1 MLLLDVAPLSL
12 GLEMAGGMMQKLIE
26 RNSTI
31 PTNKGQDFTTNEDYQ
46 DYVDINVYEGERAMV
61 KDNNFLGKFTL
72 KGIPKT
78 LRGVAK
84 IKVTFNIDSN
94 GILEVSAEDT
104 KTHQKS
110 NIEITNEKG
119 RLTQSQ
125 IEKMLEE
132 ADLHKG
138 EDALA
143 KGEIMAKESLKAYMV
158 RLRQAM
164 EDIDEAKMTKRDRER
179 LNRKLEE
186 TEKWLRKEGFKAGKE
201 DFELMQKEL
210 ESAMN
215 TIMLRI
221 NQTTSD
227 FWEDNINL
235 PPGEKTIENGGFFLD
250 SGLDIRELIEDP
262 D

>member
-1 MLLLDVAPLSL
+1 M
-12 GLEMAGGMMQKLIE
+12 G
-26 RNSTI
+26 
-31 PTNKGQDFTTNEDYQ
+31 
-46 DYVDINVYEGERAMV
+46 
-61 KDNNFLGKFTL
+61 
-72 KGIPKT
+72 
-78 LRGVAK
+78 
-84 IKVTFNIDSN
+84 
-94 GILEVSAEDT
+94 
-104 KTHQKS
+104 
-110 NIEITNEKG
+110 
-119 RLTQSQ
+119 
-125 IEKMLEE
+125 
-132 ADLHKG
+132 
-138 EDALA
+138 ALA

-164 EDIDEAKMTKRDRER
+164 EDIDEEKMTKRDRER

-186 TEKWLRKEGFKAGKE
+186 TEQWLKKEGFK
-201 DFELMQKEL
+201 LMQKEL

-227 FWEDNINL
+227 FWEENVNL